1 MPKHD
6 PALIRQSF
14 SRQGL
19 GGVELDAAVLAYKIA
34 NSLALDNAADAEAI
48 SEMKQLIAEYVRD
61 TSTKDTRGA

>member
-34 NSLALDNAADAEAI
+34 NSLALDSAADVEAI
-48 SEMKQLIAEYVRD
+48 SELKQLIAEYVRD
-61 TSTKDTRGA
+61 TSRRGTRGA

>member
-19 GGVELDAAVLAYKIA
+19 GGAELDAAVLAYKIA
-34 NSLALDNAADAEAI
+34 NSLALDNTAHAEAI
-48 SEMKQLIAEYVRD
+48 TEMKQLIAEYVRD
-61 TSTKDTRGA
+61 TSAKHIRNG

>member
-19 GGVELDAAVLAYKIA
+19 DGPELDAAVLAYNIA
-34 NSLALDNAADAEAI
+34 NSSALDKTADAEAM

>member
-6 PALIRQSF
+6 PAIVRESF

-19 GGVELDAAVLAYKIA
+19 DGPELDAAVLAYKIA
-34 NSLALDNAADAEAI
+34 NSSALDKTADVESM

-61 TSTKDTRGA
+61 TSTKDARDV